1 MLSVLAVVAPITTQA
16 APSPPPASSSGSG
29 SGSSAGSGVASP
41 ATPVTAA
48 PAPRPASPGPPDAP
62 TATTAPPAEEA
73 LDQKLAVW
81 RFDALGIAPDLVAQL
96 EALFRNE
103 LGRID
108 KQPIPSRHDVER
120 MISGEA
126 SECTGED
133 KCLAAIGK
141 KLGVDVI
148 VTGTVG
154 QLGDNYVLTIKAVD
168 VASAR
173 SLQKIQSD
181 PLRGQPDEL
190 IEGVRVAAY
199 RLLAPAQLHGAIQ
212 IQTDLIGA
220 DVQLDGV
227 ALGKTPLAN
236 NGVIG
241 KLALGVHHL
250 RVAAAA
256 YDQPYEDDVEVRF
269 QKVSPVVV
277 RLVPS
282 TQVIGT
288 GKIERIERRPFY
300 TRTWFIVTAGVVALG
315 LGGTIGYG
323 LGHTKVCH
331 VNASG
336 GGC

>member
-1 MLSVLAVVAPITTQA
+1 MLGSVLVRRALTSLVASALTVVSPIPAGA
-16 APSPPPASSSGSG
+16 APSPP
-29 SGSSAGSGVASP
+29 
-41 ATPVTAA
+41 
-48 PAPRPASPGPPDAP
+48 
-62 TATTAPPAEEA
+62 APPERQPPESAAQTGAEEA

-81 RFDALGIAPDLVAQL
+81 RFDALGIDPELVARL
-96 EALFRNE
+96 ETLFRME
-103 LGRID
+103 LDRLD
-108 KQPIPSRHDVER
+108 KQPMPTRRDIDRAITGDAR
-120 MISGEA
+120 D
-126 SECTGED
+126 CTGEE

-141 KLGVDVI
+141 KLGVEVI

-168 VASAR
+168 VATAR

-181 PLRGQPDEL
+181 PLRGLPDEL

-212 IQTDLIGA
+212 IQTDLVGA
-220 DVQLDGV
+220 EVQLDGN

-241 KLALGVHHL
+241 KLALGKHHL
-250 RVAAAA
+250 RVAAASYEHP
-256 YDQPYEDDVEVRF
+256 YDDEIDVHF

-288 GKIERIERRPFY
+288 GKIDRVERAPFY
-300 TRTWFIVTAGVVALG
+300 TRTWFIVTAAVVAVG
-315 LGGTIGYG
+315 LGAAVGYG
-323 LGHTKVCH
+323 LGHVKVCRYD
-331 VNASG
+331 ADG
-336 GGC
+336 KLIGC